1 VGVVARDPGGRTIDG
16 IQAVQARIA
25 QIQQMVASLEPSGVP
40 SAGSSTATSSG
51 TATGAVDASSGT
63 FAAAMNTA
71 QAGDKQQ
78 WANAFLTR
86 LGMPVTSENVRA
98 VVAWEKAEGTKAQFN
113 PLATTRSMPGAT
125 NFNSVGVKNF
135 ASYGDGIEAN
145 AAALTNGRYGNIL
158 AALRQGNSAV
168 AVAQA
173 VANSPWGT
181 GNGVL
186 RVLQS
191 GG

>member
-25 QIQQMVASLEPSGVP
+25 QIQQMVASLAPPGVA
-40 SAGSSTATSSG
+40 SAGSGAAASG
-51 TATGAVDASSGT
+51 SATGGVDASSGT

-78 WANAFLTR
+78 WANDFLTR
-86 LGMPVTSENVRA
+86 LGMPVTAENVRA

-135 ASYGDGIEAN
+135 ASYADGIEAN
-145 AAALTNGRYGNIL
+145 AAALTTGRYGNIL

-173 VANSPWGT
+173 IANSPWGT

-191 GG
+191 G

>member
-1 VGVVARDPGGRTIDG
+1 
-16 IQAVQARIA
+16 VQARIA
-25 QIQQMVASLEPSGVP
+25 EIQQLVASFGTPGAVATGTAA
-40 SAGSSTATSSG
+40 AGSIGSTSS
-51 TATGAVDASSGT
+51 TGAVDASSGT

-71 QAGDKQQ
+71 QAGDKQK
-78 WANAFLTR
+78 WASDFLTR

-125 NFNSVGVKNF
+125 NFNKVGVKNF
-135 ASYGDGIEAN
+135 ASYADGIEAN
-145 AAALTNGRYGNIL
+145 ARALTNGRYGNIL
-158 AALRQGNSAV
+158 AALQRGNSAV
-168 AVAQA
+168 SVAQA
-173 VANSPWGT
+173 IAASPWGT

>member
-1 VGVVARDPGGRTIDG
+1 M
-16 IQAVQARIA
+16 QARIA
-25 QIQQMVASLEPSGVP
+25 EIQQLLASFGAPTAA
-40 SAGSSTATSSG
+40 AGAGATTASSTGAS
-51 TATGAVDASSGT
+51 GAVDATSGT
-63 FAAAMNTA
+63 FAAALNTA
-71 QAGDKQQ
+71 QAGDKQK
-78 WANAFLTR
+78 WASDFLTR

-135 ASYGDGIEAN
+135 ASYADGINAN

-158 AALRQGNSAV
+158 AALQRGDSAV

-173 VANSPWGT
+173 IAASPWGT